1 MAIPGQGRIK
11 RRLAA
16 ILAAD
21 VAGYSRPIIRLRI
34 APVDRRR
41 QRVGAWRMRTGL
53 GKRCLKFAS
62 VGHRGAITIFAGN
75 SIAIFVACPLGRW
88 ANSSCLGF
96 VNVLNEILL

>member
-41 QRVGAWRMRTGL
+41 QRVGAWPRAIPFLSPLAACASPGMNPF
-53 GKRCLKFAS
+53 GKIGQRQESPAATQRS
-62 VGHRGAITIFAGN
+62 
-75 SIAIFVACPLGRW
+75 P
-88 ANSSCLGF
+88 
-96 VNVLNEILL
+96 